1 MNTRRVSS
9 RAELSTMTAE
19 NHQNG
24 VSHDHCITDSANTNN
39 CKTKERVPLHPTAA
53 KLRRMSTSEDSQDNC
68 NETDRPIDPPNSQRS
83 KDVVTDEMVR
93 RRAFRW
99 CQDSIGGAWLGV
111 ASENELIITH
121 ISGGMSNY
129 LYLIALPPGTKPVNG
144 EPMDVLLRIYGQI
157 SKSTLDFLVHNSV
170 VFALLAERNLGPKPF
185 GMYHDGRIEEFI
197 KGRPLVPTDL
207 RKPHVMNLV
216 AEKLARFHSLDM
228 PLCKKP
234 RWFKSMVR
242 GWIKDV
248 QNNPETYKMAKDA
261 LEKMSP
267 NFDLETEFKDLLRTA
282 SNLNCPVVFCHNDL
296 QGGNVLFAD
305 QSSDTVP
312 AKITIIDWEYAHYN
326 FRGFDLGNHFNE
338 WMFDYSSTG
347 KPGFEHNFKHYPSR
361 EEQFHF
367 FRAYLK
373 ATEGEGRVSDEM
385 KDAEL
390 WSLYRETNTLAL
402 HSHFLWGVWA
412 IVQSLTSSIDFDYVA
427 YSLTRFQ
434 AYFDMKAKLPQMLA
448 SCES

>member
-1 MNTRRVSS
+1 MATRRVSS
-9 RAELSTMTAE
+9 RAELSNMKIETHE
-19 NHQNG
+19 NGLN
-24 VSHDHCITDSANTNN
+24 HDGNLDTSNSNKNKAVRH
-39 CKTKERVPLHPTAA
+39 LHPTAA

-83 KDVVTDEMVR
+83 KDVVTDDMVR

-99 CQDSIGGAWLGV
+99 CQDSIGGAWLNV
-111 ASENELIITH
+111 ASEDELIITH

-129 LYLIALPPGTKPVNG
+129 LYLITLPPGTKPEKG

-185 GMYHDGRIEEFI
+185 GMYHDGRVEEFI
-197 KGRPLVPTDL
+197 KGRSLVPSDL

-216 AEKLARFHSLDM
+216 AEKLARFHSLEM

-234 RWFKSMVR
+234 RWFKSMIR
-242 GWIKDV
+242 GWIKEIQSNVDI
-248 QNNPETYKMAKDA
+248 YKEAKNA

-267 NFDLETEFKDLLRTA
+267 GFDLEAEFRDLLRTA
-282 SNLNCPVVFCHNDL
+282 TNLNCPVVFCHNDL

-305 QSSDTVP
+305 QATDTIP
-312 AKITIIDWEYAHYN
+312 ARITIIDWEYAHYN

-338 WMFDYSSTG
+338 WMFDYSSTE
-347 KPGFEHNFKHYPSR
+347 KPGFAHNFGNYPSK

-367 FRAYLK
+367 FQAYLK
-373 ATEGEGRVSDEM
+373 ASNYEEVNESD
-385 KDAEL
+385 L

-412 IVQSLTSSIDFDYVA
+412 IVQSLTSSIDFDYVE
-427 YSLTRFQ
+427 YSMTRFQ
-434 AYFDMKAKLPQMLA
+434 AYFNLKAKLPQMLA
-448 SCES
+448 SCER

>member
-1 MNTRRVSS
+1 MATRRVSS
-9 RAELSTMTAE
+9 RAELSNMTSE
-19 NHQNG
+19 NG
-24 VSHDHCITDSANTNN
+24 VHHDHQSDSTNTNN
-39 CKTKERVPLHPTAA
+39 CKAEPALHPSAA
-53 KLRRMSTSEDSQDNC
+53 KLRRLSTTDDSQDHC
-68 NETDRPIDPPNSQRS
+68 NETDRPIDPPNSERS
-83 KDVVTDEMVR
+83 KDVVTDDMVR
-93 RRAFRW
+93 RKAFRW
-99 CQDSIGGAWLGV
+99 CQDSIGGAWLDI
-111 ASENELIITH
+111 ATENELIITH

-129 LYLIALPPGTKPVNG
+129 LYLIALPPGTKPVKG

-185 GMYHDGRIEEFI
+185 GMYHDGRVEEFI

-207 RKPHVMNLV
+207 SKPNVMNLV

-248 QNNPETYKMAKDA
+248 KNNLDKHREARDA

-267 NFDLETEFKDLLRTA
+267 NFDLETEFKELLRTA

-296 QGGNVLFAD
+296 QGGNVLLAD
-305 QSSDTVP
+305 QASDTVP
-312 AKITIIDWEYAHYN
+312 ARITIIDWEYAHYN

-347 KPGFEHNFKHYPSR
+347 KPGFEHNFDNYPSR
-361 EEQFHF
+361 DEQFHF

-373 ATEGEGRVSDEM
+373 ASECEGFEKEEVKESD
-385 KDAEL
+385 L
-390 WSLYRETNTLAL
+390 WTLYRETNTLAL

-412 IVQSLTSSIDFDYVA
+412 IVQSLTSSIDFDYVE
-427 YSLTRFQ
+427 YSMARFQ
-434 AYFDMKAKLPQMLA
+434 AYFLMKSRLPQMLA
-448 SCES
+448 GCES